1 VTARKVLF
9 NILGTIF
16 VGLGIAGIILP
27 LVPATPFLL
36 LASACYLRG
45 SDRLHSWLM
54 NHRLMG
60 PYLRNF
66 KEHRAMPM
74 QAKIGTIAVL
84 WISIIASAYAIDRL
98 TVQITLVVIALCTTT
113 YILRM
118 RTIGRDGVVVG
129 DAQGETVLPAPET
142 L

>member
-1 VTARKVLF
+1 MRKVLF

-36 LASACYLRG
+36 LASACYVRG
-45 SDRLHSWLM
+45 SDRLHDWLM

-74 QAKIGTIAVL
+74 QAKVGTIALL
-84 WISIIASAYAIDRL
+84 WASIGVSAYSIDRIA
-98 TVQITLVVIALCTTT
+98 VQITLVVIAICTTT
-113 YILRM
+113 YIVRM
-118 RTIGRDGVVVG
+118 RTLGRGGLIV
-129 DAQGETVLPAPET
+129 ASEAEPAVQVSET

>member
-1 VTARKVLF
+1 MTVRKLLF
-9 NILGTIF
+9 NVLGTIF

-45 SDRLHSWLM
+45 SDRLHDWLM

-74 QAKIGTIAVL
+74 GAKIGTIAVL
-84 WISIIASAYAIDRL
+84 WTSVAFSAYAIERIH
-98 TVQITLVVIALCTTT
+98 VQIILVLIAIGTTT

-118 RTIGRDGVVVG
+118 RTLGRD
-129 DAQGETVLPAPET
+129 TVIAVDEPEPAVQASES
-142 L
+142 

>member
-1 VTARKVLF
+1 MTARKVLF

-36 LASACYLRG
+36 LASACYVRG
-45 SDRLHSWLM
+45 SDRLHDWLM

-66 KEHRAMPM
+66 KEQRAMPM
-74 QAKIGTIAVL
+74 QAKVGTIALL
-84 WISIIASAYAIDRL
+84 WGSVAFSAYAFDRISVRL
-98 TVQITLVVIALCTTT
+98 SLVGIAICTTI
-113 YILRM
+113 YILRL
-118 RTIGRDGVVVG
+118 RTLGRAAAV
-129 DAQGETVLPAPET
+129 PAVEVEPEQ
-142 L
+142 LGA